1 MNELTNPAS
10 TAVAPHLA
18 PPGAG
23 LPPLEMF
30 FARLIFRWQARRTSS
45 AAAAVTF
52 VQEQAAILAL
62 IHRTPAAHLAQP
74 VLIQRL
80 PGLEDSSRY
89 WSLLMVLDHLRI
101 VNVQI
106 AQVIASLLQDRL
118 PARAASTAAVK
129 PSPHVTPDVIA
140 TFDQACHQLS
150 ETVASHPAPA
160 LQTRLKFPHPWFGPL
175 TAAHWH
181 FMSAFHMRLHRRQME
196 RISARLAK

>member
-1 MNELTNPAS
+1 MNEPTNVSATTPN
-10 TAVAPHLA
+10 LA

-23 LPPLEMF
+23 LPPVELF
-30 FARLIFRWQARRTSS
+30 FARLIFRWQARRTTPAT
-45 AAAAVTF
+45 AAATF
-52 VQEQAAILAL
+52 TKEQAAILAL
-62 IHRTPAAHLAQP
+62 IHRTPAALLTQP

-80 PGLEDSSRY
+80 PGLEDSSRN

-101 VNVQI
+101 VNSQI
-106 AQVIASLLQDRL
+106 THVIGSLIHDRL

-140 TFDQACHQLS
+140 AFDQACQQLT

-160 LQTRLKFPHPWFGPL
+160 LHTRLRYPHPWFGPL

-181 FMSAFHMRLHRRQME
+181 FMSSFHMTLHRRQME
-196 RISARLAK
+196 RILAGLTQ